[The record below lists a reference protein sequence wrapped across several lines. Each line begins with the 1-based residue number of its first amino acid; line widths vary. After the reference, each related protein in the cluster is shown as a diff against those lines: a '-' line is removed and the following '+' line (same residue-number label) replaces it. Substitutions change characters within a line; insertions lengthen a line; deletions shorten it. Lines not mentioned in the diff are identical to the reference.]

1 MSLPSKQKS
10 NKYKNNIT
18 KLQYVNNS
26 VILLKFIN
34 LLLKNGK
41 KITIYKVLNNFF
53 KLINKNQPKP
63 LSFFQTAVKNIIPL
77 FEISTRRYGRRTV
90 QIPQPILNKKK
101 QYSLG
106 LKFLINA
113 AKKNN
118 EKKFHKALYKEFV
131 NAFENKGSVKAQQ
144 QLLHRIAVENRSA
157 VHFRW

>member
-53 KLINKNQPKP
+53 KLINKNQQN
-63 LSFFQTAVKNIIPL
+63 L
-77 FEISTRRYGRRTV
+77 
-90 QIPQPILNKKK
+90 
-101 QYSLG
+101 
-106 LKFLINA
+106 
-113 AKKNN
+113 
-118 EKKFHKALYKEFV
+118 
-131 NAFENKGSVKAQQ
+131 
-144 QLLHRIAVENRSA
+144 
-157 VHFRW
+157 